1 MISSTFESTSTGAG
15 PKISCVIPVYHA
27 ALTLPELHGRL
38 AATLTKEGVSFE
50 IIFVEDGGGDTSW
63 EVIEALAEAD
73 PRVRGFRM
81 SRNFG
86 QHNAILCGTRE
97 ARGAIIITMDDDLQH
112 PPEETPKLL
121 AKLDEG
127 FDVVYG
133 PPINES
139 HDPLR
144 NAAPVVTKWV
154 LQQAMD
160 AKTAQQISALRA
172 FRTELRDA
180 FAAYQSS
187 FVNLDVLLTWATNSF
202 AAVPV
207 RHEVR
212 KQGKSG
218 YTVRKLVRHAFNM
231 ITGFSTLPLQ
241 MASIIGFC
249 FSTFGFGVLGYVIVR
264 YFFVGGSPAGFP
276 FLASIIAVF
285 SGVQL
290 FSIGIIGEYLAR
302 MHFRAMDRPVY
313 AVRRRTKT
321 AERAAL

>member
-1 MISSTFESTSTGAG
+1 MISSTFAATSPGAG
-15 PKISCVIPVYHA
+15 PKISCVIPVYRA
-27 ALTLPELHGRL
+27 ALTLPELHDRL
-38 AATLTKEGVSFE
+38 TATLSREGVSFE
-50 IIFVEDGGGDTSW
+50 IIFVEDCGGDNSW
-63 EVIEALAEAD
+63 EVIETLADAD

-81 SRNFG
+81 RRNFG
-86 QHNAILCGTRE
+86 QHNALLCGIRE
-97 ARGAIIITMDDDLQH
+97 ARGEIVITMDDDLQH
-112 PPEETPKLL
+112 PPEEMPTLL

-144 NAAPVVTKWV
+144 NAASVVTKWV

-160 AKTAQQISALRA
+160 AEIVQEISALRV

-180 FAAYQSS
+180 FATYQSS

-202 AAVPV
+202 AAVSV
-207 RHEVR
+207 HHER
-212 KQGKSG
+212 RNQGESG
-218 YTVRKLVRHAFNM
+218 YTVSKLVRHAFNM

-241 MASIIGFC
+241 LASIMGFC
-249 FSTFGFGVLGYVIVR
+249 FSTFGFCVLGYVIVL
-264 YFFVGGSPAGFP
+264 FFLVGGSPPGFP
-276 FLASIIAVF
+276 FLASIIAIF

-290 FSIGIIGEYLAR
+290 FAIGIIGEYLAR

-313 AVRRRTKT
+313 AVRCRTKT
-321 AERAAL
+321 AERVAL